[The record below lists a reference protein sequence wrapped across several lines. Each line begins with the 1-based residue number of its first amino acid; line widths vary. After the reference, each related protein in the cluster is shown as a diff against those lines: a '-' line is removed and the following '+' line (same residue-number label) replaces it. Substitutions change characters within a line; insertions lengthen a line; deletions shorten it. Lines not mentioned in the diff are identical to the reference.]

1 MITLE
6 REQPIMVHQ
15 ADTRTDEEES
25 IGSPPFAESIDLSPD
40 ILILHFIATGVIQLA
55 ECVARG
61 TPIDSHYPAP
71 LQIGLNRLNVIRYR
85 HGLPLIRSVP
95 ALLSW
100 CRRPFKEWPLD
111 IALAHLDPDDTPL
124 DDQFPT
130 SVCEALACATSVVEA
145 DLSERRF
152 MSAVFNTCQTANAP
166 NACVTFRRLLIEH
179 PVLTEFELI
188 QQRTDHPELNLL
200 TDLLKFAYEDAP

>member
-111 IALAHLDPDDTPL
+111 IALAHLDPDDTLL

-130 SVCEALACATSVVEA
+130 SVCEALACATSDVEA
-145 DLSERRF
+145 DLSERKPLSRRF
-152 MSAVFNTCQTANAP
+152 GLP
-166 NACVTFRRLLIEH
+166 HRLLFSHVASGHTIASVGTSGSH
-179 PVLTEFELI
+179 ATP
-188 QQRTDHPELNLL
+188 
-200 TDLLKFAYEDAP
+200 APKRLVSSPSSCSGSQKALPPGSA